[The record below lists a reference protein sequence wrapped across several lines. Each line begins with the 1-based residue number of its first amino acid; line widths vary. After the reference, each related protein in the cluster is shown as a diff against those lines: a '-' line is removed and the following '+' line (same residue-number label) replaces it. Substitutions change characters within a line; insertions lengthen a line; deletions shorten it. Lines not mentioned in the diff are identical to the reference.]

1 MIRNQPQQPVPS
13 CAQDTLASSNASTVA
28 ASTALG
34 RLKRVPMDAL
44 GTEKQQE
51 PSVASY
57 PTSHSLSHAEAATT
71 PVAAAAQLEATADGR
86 AAASTASRDSFYAA
100 FPPTAEATLL
110 SPVVESARTCSVP
123 AQRRN
128 VMLSFGFTILST
140 LFLSC
145 AQGPI
150 FDMYIFLLGNHSNK
164 WVGNTESLSG
174 IVSLIVAAPVGLLVD
189 KWPKDII
196 CKAVCIVGLL
206 ASVLSFWGVSTNS
219 FLLIIPSL
227 ILWGLFYEASNGA
240 TGAIFTDSLTR
251 GQRTKWFSW
260 KGMMQSASTALSPL
274 LMAGFFNAYG
284 DSWDLARLR
293 LLILLGIIF
302 FGPSSSLLL
311 WFFIDLY
318 RVRPCTPAFASKRWP
333 AWNGGKG
340 VWRLSSSQRRHNRI
354 AAPTDNF
361 PSTTNDS
368 SSSGSR
374 GIATAD
380 SVEEP
385 MRRLLSATQEAPES
399 SFSAASEE
407 GDGAGPAAVNDEELS
422 RSVPYIISI
431 SDFVRSMG
439 AGMTVKFFPLFF
451 SNDYNLSPIHLCLLS
466 ISYAFSVAIFIFFA
480 STLSKHIGRALTS
493 QLFSLLGLL
502 ALTAMCYLEDLRFL
516 IAAHLLRGGMQNANY
531 PLDRSM
537 IVDFSK
543 STDRGKWS
551 AMETFT
557 STLWSGSAFL
567 GGILADKDYRY
578 AFGVTA
584 IVYAVAWL
592 VYTPLVFIIPQA
604 ERAIGMPSG
613 GHPSEI
619 RPTQEREPASDSTP
633 LIAAEAATQT
643 PPTESESA
651 RNMESASL
659 TDSPPIENW
668 DCPDDAPFWR
678 SREGSNLSAFEEDA
692 PPYTSLGCTSLAW
705 VVGTAV

>member
-1 MIRNQPQQPVPS
+1 
-13 CAQDTLASSNASTVA
+13 
-28 ASTALG
+28 
-34 RLKRVPMDAL
+34 MDAL

-110 SPVVESARTCSVP
+110 SPVVESARTCS
-123 AQRRN
+123 
-128 VMLSFGFTILST
+128 
-140 LFLSC
+140 
-145 AQGPI
+145 GPI

-174 IVSLIVAAPVGLLVD
+174 IVSLIVAAP
-189 KWPKDII
+189 
-196 CKAVCIVGLL
+196 AVCIVGLL

-251 GQRTKWFSW
+251 AGLLHFSC
-260 KGMMQSASTALSPL
+260 ASFVLALW
-274 LMAGFFNAYG
+274 M
-284 DSWDLARLR
+284 
-293 LLILLGIIF
+293 
-302 FGPSSSLLL
+302 
-311 WFFIDLY
+311 
-318 RVRPCTPAFASKRWP
+318 
-333 AWNGGKG
+333 
-340 VWRLSSSQRRHNRI
+340 NRDD
-354 AAPTDNF
+354 AKCFDCALT
-361 PSTTNDS
+361 
-368 SSSGSR
+368 
-374 GIATAD
+374 TAD
-380 SVEEP
+380 GWF
-385 MRRLLSATQEAPES
+385 LQCL
-399 SFSAASEE
+399 
-407 GDGAGPAAVNDEELS
+407 

-543 STDRGKWS
+543 S
-551 AMETFT
+551 
-557 STLWSGSAFL
+557 SAFL
-567 GGILADKDYRY
+567 GGILADKDY
-578 AFGVTA
+578 
-584 IVYAVAWL
+584 
-592 VYTPLVFIIPQA
+592 
-604 ERAIGMPSG
+604 
-613 GHPSEI
+613 SE
-619 RPTQEREPASDSTP
+619 
-633 LIAAEAATQT
+633 QT

-678 SREGSNLSAFEEDA
+678 SREGSNLSVKA
-692 PPYTSLGCTSLAW
+692 PLRAEYEYPMKGKQHLQQAREPLLPD
-705 VVGTAV
+705 V